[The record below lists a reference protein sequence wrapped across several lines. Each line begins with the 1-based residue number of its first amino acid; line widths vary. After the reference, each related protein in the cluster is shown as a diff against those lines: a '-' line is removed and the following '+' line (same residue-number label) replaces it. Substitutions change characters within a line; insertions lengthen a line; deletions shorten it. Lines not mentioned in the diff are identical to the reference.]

1 MARNFFRIFTENNP
15 VMGYSKTFFIP
26 EAKGLTTMP
35 VCWECVWHMCAMW
48 YHLSNGRK
56 SGWRTRAS
64 AFLIS
69 GFFFAMKQCPIAAK
83 ITGSIGILPCCAL
96 NDFHIRVWTFTRF
109 VRPLLATILCTWEL
123 YPRVYN
129 VSSISLLATKK
140 VEKWCITT
148 PILKPKSI
156 QNHLLRLRLHCGTAY
171 KLSPSVASFKTALK
185 AHFMSVA

>member
-1 MARNFFRIFTENNP
+1 MRRLFGCPDIVSLTEKFLMARNFFRIFTENNP

-69 GFFFAMKQCPIAAK
+69 GVFFCYETMSNCSQNCWIDWNSAVLCFKWLSHKGMNVYAICEASLSHHTVLYMGTLVPACTMYQVF
-83 ITGSIGILPCCAL
+83 PC
-96 NDFHIRVWTFTRF
+96 WQQ
-109 VRPLLATILCTWEL
+109 
-123 YPRVYN
+123 
-129 VSSISLLATKK
+129 KK
-140 VEKWCITT
+140 VEKTVHHHT
-148 PILKPKSI
+148 DFE
-156 QNHLLRLRLHCGTAY
+156 A
-171 KLSPSVASFKTALK
+171 
-185 AHFMSVA
+185 